1 MQVRIRF
8 KHVAIALAMVMVHS
22 TVAAVPAAA
31 ASTST
36 TPDMQEQY
44 VEAFEPKTYDVTDW
58 WKAELSEYS
67 ENLAPVSYEGA
78 DIAKTDAN
86 DDIGD
91 ISTAETTVF
100 DADESASTTTQTTL
114 AAPAETEISQVPV
127 SSGTFVFTTYGY
139 GHGVGLSQNGA
150 NYYATYG
157 GYNYQQILTH
167 YYQGTTIKNTGTAET
182 ELVTVD
188 GMTGTVMEILPQV
201 VYNEIGC
208 TMNVEAIKA
217 QAVAAYTYMK
227 YYNNNGKDL
236 RRKANPPQNV
246 IDAVE
251 SVLGEAVYY
260 KGRFALTSFYAS
272 AGGASASCK
281 DIFTQDIPYLRSV
294 TSEYDAACDPHYGTQ
309 VVYTAADLK
318 KTLEG
323 CYGIK
328 LSQNPENWI
337 EIVKGDGDY
346 AVYVVIDGQ
355 VKVKGNAFRTALGL
369 KSPKITCT
377 YTQ

>member
-8 KHVAIALAMVMVHS
+8 KHVAVALAMLMFHASVVN
-22 TVAAVPAAA
+22 VPVAA
-31 ASTST
+31 ASTNA

-44 VEAFEPKTYDVTDW
+44 VEAFMPKTYDVTDW

-78 DIAKTDAN
+78 DIAKPDAN
-86 DDIGD
+86 NDIGD
-91 ISTAETTVF
+91 ISTAVTTQV
-100 DADESASTTTQTTL
+100 DSADSATTTTQTTL
-114 AAPAETEISQVPV
+114 AAPAVTEVSQVPA

-150 NYYATYG
+150 NFYATYG

-167 YYQGTTIKNTGTAET
+167 YYQGTTIANTGTAET

-201 VYNEIGC
+201 VYNEVGC
-208 TMNVEAIKA
+208 TMNVEAMKA
-217 QAVAAYTYMK
+217 QAVAAYTYIK

-236 RRKANPPQNV
+236 RRKSNPPQNV
-246 IDAVE
+246 IDAVA

-260 KGRFALTSFYAS
+260 NGSYALTSFYAS

-294 TSEYDAACDPHYGTQ
+294 ASEYDAACDPHYGTQ
-309 VVYTAADLK
+309 RVYTAADLK
-318 KTLEG
+318 NTLER

-328 LSQNPENWI
+328 LSANPENWI
-337 EIVKGDGDY
+337 QVITGDGDY
-346 AVYVVIDGQ
+346 AAYVVIDGQ
-355 VKVKGNAFRTALGL
+355 VKVKGNAFRSTMGF
-369 KSPKITCT
+369 KSPKMTCT
-377 YTQ
+377 YTP